1 MTDLN
6 IFEIQT
12 VLAGVDYG
20 AKLSGNTAVA
30 VLKKGKVELFKTKVK
45 ENADDFIVEVLSKH
59 QVKMVFIDAPLS
71 LPRSY
76 QGIKEETEPEF
87 FYRQCDKE
95 TGAMSPL
102 FLGGLTARAIA
113 LKYCLNRKEIEVY
126 ETYPSYLCRL
136 LNIERVKTA
145 DGVFEMFHRIKNE
158 LNGLFGNIEP
168 QTIHEIDALLA
179 LYSAIRFCQQQ
190 HVVLGDAS
198 EGEILV

>member
-1 MTDLN
+1 MKDLN
-6 IFEIQT
+6 IFEMQT
-12 VLAGVDYG
+12 VIAGVDYG

-30 VLKKGKVELFKTKVK
+30 ILKKGKVELFKTKVK
-45 ENADDFIVEVLSKH
+45 ENADDFIVEVLTKH

-76 QGIKEETEPEF
+76 QGIKEETVPEF

-113 LKYCLNRKEIEVY
+113 LKYLLNQKGIEVY

-168 QTIHEIDALLA
+168 QTIHEIDAILA

>member
-6 IFEIQT
+6 IFEMQT
-12 VLAGVDYG
+12 VIAGVDYG

-59 QVKMVFIDAPLS
+59 QVKMIFIDAPLS

-136 LNIERVKTA
+136 LNIDRVKTA

>member
-6 IFEIQT
+6 IFEMQT
-12 VLAGVDYG
+12 VIAGVDYG

-30 VLKKGKVELFKTKVK
+30 ILKKGKVELFKTKVN
-45 ENADDFIVEVLSKH
+45 ENADDFIVEVLTKH

-71 LPRSY
+71 LPISY
-76 QGIKEETEPEF
+76 QGIKEETVPEF

-113 LKYCLNRKEIEVY
+113 LKYLLNQKGIEVY

-136 LNIERVKTA
+136 LNIERVKTT

>member
-6 IFEIQT
+6 IFEMQT
-12 VLAGVDYG
+12 VIAGVDYG
-20 AKLSGNTAVA
+20 AKFSGNTAVA
-30 VLKKGKVELFKTKVK
+30 ILKKGKVELFKTKVK

-136 LNIERVKTA
+136 LNIDRVKTA

>member
-6 IFEIQT
+6 IFEMQT
-12 VLAGVDYG
+12 VIAGVDYG

-30 VLKKGKVELFKTKVK
+30 ILKKGKVELFKTKVN
-45 ENADDFIVEVLSKH
+45 ENADDFIVEVLTKH

-113 LKYCLNRKEIEVY
+113 LKYLLNQKGIEVY

-145 DGVFEMFHRIKNE
+145 DGVFEMFHRIINE

>member
-6 IFEIQT
+6 IFEMQT
-12 VLAGVDYG
+12 VIAGVDYG

-113 LKYCLNRKEIEVY
+113 LKYLLNRKEIEVY

-179 LYSAIRFCQQQ
+179 LYSAIRFCKQQ

>member
-6 IFEIQT
+6 IFEMQT
-12 VLAGVDYG
+12 VVAGVDYG

-30 VLKKGKVELFKTKVK
+30 ILKKGKVELFKTKVK

-76 QGIKEETEPEF
+76 QGIKAETEPEF

-113 LKYCLNRKEIEVY
+113 LKYLLNLKEIEVY

-145 DGVFEMFHRIKNE
+145 DGVFKMFHRIKRE

-179 LYSAIRFCQQQ
+179 LYSAIRFCHQQ
-190 HVVLGDAS
+190 HVILGDES

>member
-1 MTDLN
+1 MKDLN
-6 IFEIQT
+6 IFEMQT
-12 VLAGVDYG
+12 VIAGVDYG

-30 VLKKGKVELFKTKVK
+30 ILKKGKVELFKTKVK
-45 ENADDFIVEVLSKH
+45 ENADDFIVEVLTKH

-76 QGIKEETEPEF
+76 QGIKEETVPEF

-168 QTIHEIDALLA
+168 QTIHEIDAILA

>member
-6 IFEIQT
+6 IFEMQT
-12 VLAGVDYG
+12 VIAGVDYG

-30 VLKKGKVELFKTKVK
+30 ILKKGKVELFKTKVK
-45 ENADDFIVEVLSKH
+45 ENADDFIVEVLTKH

-76 QGIKEETEPEF
+76 QGIKEETVPEF

-113 LKYCLNRKEIEVY
+113 LKYLLNQKGIEVY

>member
-30 VLKKGKVELFKTKVK
+30 ILKKGKVELFKTKVK

-76 QGIKEETEPEF
+76 QGTKEETEPEF

>member
-6 IFEIQT
+6 IFEMQT
-12 VLAGVDYG
+12 VVAGVDYG

-30 VLKKGKVELFKTKVK
+30 ILKKGKVELFKTKVK
-45 ENADDFIVEVLSKH
+45 ENADDFIVEVLTKH

-76 QGIKEETEPEF
+76 QGIKEETVPEF

-113 LKYCLNRKEIEVY
+113 LKYLLNQKGIEVY

>member
-6 IFEIQT
+6 IFEMQT
-12 VLAGVDYG
+12 VVAGVDYG

-30 VLKKGKVELFKTKVK
+30 ILKKGKVELFKTKVK
-45 ENADDFIVEVLSKH
+45 ENADDFIVEVLTKH

-76 QGIKEETEPEF
+76 QGIKEETVPEF

-145 DGVFEMFHRIKNE
+145 DGVFEIFHRIKNE

>member
-6 IFEIQT
+6 IFEMQT
-12 VLAGVDYG
+12 VIAGVDYG

-30 VLKKGKVELFKTKVK
+30 ILKKGKVELFKTKVK
-45 ENADDFIVEVLSKH
+45 ENADDFIVEVLTKH

-76 QGIKEETEPEF
+76 QGIKEETVPEF

>member
-6 IFEIQT
+6 IFEMQT
-12 VLAGVDYG
+12 VIAGVDYG

-30 VLKKGKVELFKTKVK
+30 ILKKGKVELFKTKVK
-45 ENADDFIVEVLSKH
+45 ENADDFIVEVLTKH

-76 QGIKEETEPEF
+76 QGIKEETVPEF

-113 LKYCLNRKEIEVY
+113 LKYLLNQKGIEVY

-136 LNIERVKTA
+136 LNINRVKTA

>member
-6 IFEIQT
+6 IFEMQT
-12 VLAGVDYG
+12 VIAGVDYG

-30 VLKKGKVELFKTKVK
+30 ILKKGKVELFKTKVK
-45 ENADDFIVEVLSKH
+45 ENADDFIVEVLTKH

-76 QGIKEETEPEF
+76 QGIKEEAEPEF

-113 LKYCLNRKEIEVY
+113 LKYCLNQKGIEVY

-158 LNGLFGNIEP
+158 LIGLFGNIEP

>member
-6 IFEIQT
+6 IFKMQT
-12 VLAGVDYG
+12 VIAGVDYG

-30 VLKKGKVELFKTKVK
+30 ILKKGKVELFKTKVK
-45 ENADDFIVEVLSKH
+45 ENADDFIVEVLTKH

-76 QGIKEETEPEF
+76 QGIKEETVPEF

-113 LKYCLNRKEIEVY
+113 LKYLLNQKGIEVY

>member
-1 MTDLN
+1 M
-6 IFEIQT
+6 QT
-12 VLAGVDYG
+12 VIAGVDYG

-30 VLKKGKVELFKTKVK
+30 ILKKGKVELFKTKVK
-45 ENADDFIVEVLSKH
+45 ENADEFIVEVLTKH

-76 QGIKEETEPEF
+76 QGIKEETVPEF

-179 LYSAIRFCQQQ
+179 LYSAIRYCQQQ
-190 HVVLGDAS
+190 NVVLGDAE

>member
-1 MTDLN
+1 MNLK
-6 IFEIQT
+6 ILEMET
-12 VLAGVDYG
+12 VIAGVDYG

-30 VLKKGKVELFKTKVK
+30 ILKKGKVELFKTKVK